1 MTLTFTFCDWIDI
14 VGMIL
19 VLCVMCEAE
28 YDDACRKAPLWMQ
41 WIRRLCFGSIALLLL
56 NAILEDNSQ
65 PSLLLLV
72 WFGIAKMAINALA
85 LFKRRSRTPTDDG
98 TSSLHGIIYPDNALR
113 GAGIMSRN
121 ARRPY

>member
-1 MTLTFTFCDWIDI
+1 MTLTFFDWIDLA
-14 VGMIL
+14 GTFL
-19 VLCVMCEAE
+19 VLCGMCWVERDEASL
-28 YDDACRKAPLWMQ
+28 KAPVWMQ
-41 WIRRLCFGSIALLLL
+41 WLRRFSFGLIAILLL

-72 WFGIAKMAINALA
+72 WIGIAKMALDDLA